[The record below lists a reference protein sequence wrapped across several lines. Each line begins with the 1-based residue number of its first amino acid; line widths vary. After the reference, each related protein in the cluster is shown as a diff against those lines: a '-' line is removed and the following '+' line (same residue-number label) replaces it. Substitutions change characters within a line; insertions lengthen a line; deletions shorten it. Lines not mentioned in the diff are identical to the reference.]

1 MQDDENVILDTPN
14 ETETTEEQT
23 VETTEETPEVDTDQ
37 LQATNKKLFERAKKA
52 EAELKALKQGNLPK
66 PEAKPQANAPLI
78 DVDERILKANGM
90 PDELLSELRVIAALR
105 GVSVIDAQN
114 DHLFVATKEKFDKDS
129 KSKAASMGASRG
141 SGQIKVQKTFTSP
154 GLTREEHMAMIKE
167 ADIKI

>member
-1 MQDDENVILDTPN
+1 MQNEDTENIELTQTNDESAEGV
-14 ETETTEEQT
+14 ETQVEEQSEQT
-23 VETTEETPEVDTDQ
+23 VEDR
-37 LQATNKKLFERAKKA
+37 LAKA
-52 EAELKALKQGNLPK
+52 EADAAKFRRLFEKSQKTNQPVVEKKAVTP
-66 PEAKPQANAPLI
+66 NAPLV

>member
-1 MQDDENVILDTPN
+1 MQDDENVIIDTPID
-14 ETETTEEQT
+14 TEET
-23 VETTEETPEVDTDQ
+23 VETPTTETEVDVEQ
-37 LQATNKKLFERAKKA
+37 VQATNKRLFERAKKA

-141 SGQIKVQKTFTSP
+141 SGQIKVQKTFAST
-154 GLTREEHMAMIKE
+154 GLSREEHMAMIKE
-167 ADIKI
+167 ADIKL

>member
-1 MQDDENVILDTPN
+1 MQEDENVIIDTPID
-14 ETETTEEQT
+14 TEET
-23 VETTEETPEVDTDQ
+23 VETPTTETEVDVEQ
-37 LQATNKKLFERAKKA
+37 VQATNKRLFERAKKA

-90 PDELLSELRVIAALR
+90 PDELLAELRVIAALR

-167 ADIKI
+167 ADIKL

>member
-1 MQDDENVILDTPN
+1 MQEDENVIIDTPID
-14 ETETTEEQT
+14 TEET
-23 VETTEETPEVDTDQ
+23 VETPTTETEVDVEQ
-37 LQATNKKLFERAKKA
+37 VQATNKRLFERAKKA

-90 PDELLSELRVIAALR
+90 PDELLAELRVIAALR